1 MARHPDADRGR
12 FEMSRKDPT
21 AGRLADMLLGALSS
35 GAITRE
41 TPIAAGART
50 QSSIEVYGLAKADYD
65 GGYVKRKLRSVHEV
79 HVDAKR
85 VVLWSEL

>member
-1 MARHPDADRGR
+1 
-12 FEMSRKDPT
+12 MSRKNLT
-21 AGRLADMLLGALSS
+21 AGRLVDMLLGSLNS

-65 GGYVKRKLRSVHEV
+65 GGYIRRKLRPVHEV
-79 HVDAKR
+79 HVDPKR
-85 VVLWSEL
+85 VTLWSEI